1 MLRESTD
8 GGFEAFKS
16 LGHLTSL
23 IDSPIVVTFFCT
35 IWGYYSA
42 DLPEKNQDGVRF
54 GDNDNLAAL
63 TAVQL
68 EAEGV
73 FLFTD
78 VDYLYTA
85 NPNVDP
91 AAEPMKAAA

>member
-1 MLRESTD
+1 MQLDKKSSSHLRHRKHPNTP
-8 GGFEAFKS
+8 F
-16 LGHLTSL
+16 GH
-23 IDSPIVVTFFCT
+23 
-35 IWGYYSA
+35 
-42 DLPEKNQDGVRF
+42 KDGVRF

-68 EAEGV
+68 EAGGV

-91 AAEPMKAAA
+91 AAEPMKVLGLPPGQRKKTPKTPR

>member
-1 MLRESTD
+1 M
-8 GGFEAFKS
+8 
-16 LGHLTSL
+16 
-23 IDSPIVVTFFCT
+23 
-35 IWGYYSA
+35 
-42 DLPEKNQDGVRF
+42 RF

-91 AAEPMKAAA
+91 AAEPMKAAAQAQVTQVCWVICVAFFF

>member
-1 MLRESTD
+1 MTLLTC
-8 GGFEAFKS
+8 
-16 LGHLTSL
+16 HL
-23 IDSPIVVTFFCT
+23 
-35 IWGYYSA
+35 
-42 DLPEKNQDGVRF
+42 NQDGVRF

-91 AAEPMKAAA
+91 AAEPMKAAT

>member
-1 MLRESTD
+1 M
-8 GGFEAFKS
+8 
-16 LGHLTSL
+16 
-23 IDSPIVVTFFCT
+23 
-35 IWGYYSA
+35 
-42 DLPEKNQDGVRF
+42 RF

>member
-1 MLRESTD
+1 M
-8 GGFEAFKS
+8 
-16 LGHLTSL
+16 
-23 IDSPIVVTFFCT
+23 
-35 IWGYYSA
+35 
-42 DLPEKNQDGVRF
+42 RF

-68 EAEGV
+68 QADGV

-85 NPNVDP
+85 NPN
-91 AAEPMKAAA
+91 ATRLRWRIGEKRGGREPFAMETCATKA